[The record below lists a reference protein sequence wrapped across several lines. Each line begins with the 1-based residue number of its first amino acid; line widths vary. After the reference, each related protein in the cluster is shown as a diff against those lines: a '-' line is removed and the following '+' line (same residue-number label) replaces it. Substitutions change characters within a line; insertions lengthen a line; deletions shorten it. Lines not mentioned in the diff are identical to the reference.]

1 MSAIDKRQ
9 QDYQERR
16 ADLHWRLDQE
26 FLRGT
31 IGAPTYLRSLTFH
44 GYSVE
49 DASVELRKLEAI
61 IKERPD
67 EEATRIARSKKY
79 LVDRQSKNAV

>member
-26 FLRGT
+26 LLAGR
-31 IGAPTYLRSLTFH
+31 IGKPTYLRSLLIH
-44 GYSVE
+44 GYTVE
-49 DASVELRKLEAI
+49 TASVELRKLEAI
-61 IKERPD
+61 MKERPD
-67 EEATRIARSKKY
+67 AEAERVERSKHY
-79 LVDRQSKNAV
+79 LMNR

>member
-26 FLRGT
+26 LLAGR
-31 IGAPTYLRSLTFH
+31 IGKPTYLRSLMIH
-44 GYSVE
+44 GYTVE
-49 DASVELRKLEAI
+49 TASVELRKLEAI
-61 IKERPD
+61 MKERPD
-67 EEATRIARSKKY
+67 EEASRIKRSEKY
-79 LVDRQSKNAV
+79 LVDRRL